1 MSAQLPSSN
10 DPVDAPPARFSTHDV
25 FNQPAPLE
33 NYNLFL
39 GNGALDAALAFNL
52 PRERLEP
59 ARARLA
65 ALGAELGTRESFWKG
80 AAANQHAPRLH
91 THDRRGRRRDEIEY
105 HPAYHD
111 LMALLMRHGL
121 HTGAWADGTPGA
133 HVERA
138 AGYLLY
144 AEVENG
150 TQCPATMTYGSVPAI
165 RRDPALSAAW
175 LVKLYSREYRSEER
189 RVGKE
194 WRSRWSVAD

>member
-10 DPVDAPPARFSTHDV
+10 DPVGAPPARFATHDV

-80 AAANQHAPRLH
+80 AAANQHAPR
-91 THDRRGRRRDEIEY
+91 
-105 HPAYHD
+105 A
-111 LMALLMRHGL
+111 
-121 HTGAWADGTPGA
+121 ADA
-133 HVERA
+133 
-138 AGYLLY
+138 
-144 AEVENG
+144 
-150 TQCPATMTYGSVPAI
+150 
-165 RRDPALSAAW
+165 
-175 LVKLYSREYRSEER
+175 
-189 RVGKE
+189 
-194 WRSRWSVAD
+194 